1 MATALRIVPYTTA
14 WNVGDGEYEST
25 AATPV
30 DFEVEEVIGDSIKFL
45 QKTVVTQLSQK
56 QPSFYYDTDVLG
68 ASSTLGQILKLS
80 LLEFYSTT
88 HAKIVSLFNSN
99 YTIFDFYLNY
109 FEDTGTK
116 IQFILS
122 LNRKKVYSFGESA
135 ALIPHSLTFY
145 RSE

>member
-25 AATPV
+25 AATPI
-30 DFEVEEVIGDSIKFL
+30 DFEVEEVVGDSIKFL
-45 QKTVVTQLSQK
+45 QKTVMTQLSQK

-68 ASSTLGQILKLS
+68 ASPTLGQILKLS
-80 LLEFYSTT
+80 LLEYYGTT

-99 YTIFDFYLNY
+99 YTIFDIYLNY
-109 FEDTGTK
+109 IEDINTK
-116 IQFILS
+116 TQFVLS
-122 LNRKKVYSFGESA
+122 LNRKKVYSFGASA
-135 ALIPHSLTFY
+135 AFISHALTFY